1 MTAPVLG
8 SGPTHPTPTHPTPTG
23 PGQPD
28 PPARTPALPAD
39 RLTPEQW
46 IDRIRKASGDTGRL
60 LYVVEQVYAQ
70 GYHTGFGHGYD
81 DGRCDAQRAYRR
93 AAA

>member
-1 MTAPVLG
+1 MTAPALG
-8 SGPTHPTPTHPTPTG
+8 SGPTHPGPTHPSPSSPGPTG

-28 PPARTPALPAD
+28 PPPRGC
-39 RLTPEQW
+39 TPEQW
-46 IDRIRKASGDTGRL
+46 INQLRAAAGHTAAL
-60 LYVVEQVYAQ
+60 LHVVERIYAQ